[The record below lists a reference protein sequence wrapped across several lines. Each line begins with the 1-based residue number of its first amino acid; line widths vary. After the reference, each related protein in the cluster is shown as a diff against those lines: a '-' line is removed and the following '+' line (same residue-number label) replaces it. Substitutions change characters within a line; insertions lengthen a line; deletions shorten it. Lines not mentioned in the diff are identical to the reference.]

1 MKRHVSFIAIC
12 MLLCL
17 ALTGC
22 GSKAIEE
29 GTTYLEDG
37 NYKKAVTKFK
47 EAADKGQDTGEAYRG
62 IGMAKWELGEYE
74 AALSAFQSALDNGA
88 EKTAALYN
96 FLGSCELKLDN
107 PKEALNY
114 YNLGQE
120 CDDASKELMQEMKYN
135 EIVAYLSGFRMP
147 RTYDESTVRK
157 KLKEYVKDYPDD
169 ERGTKEAEFLET
181 Q

>member
-1 MKRHVSFIAIC
+1 MKRHVSFIAIF

-47 EAADKGQDTGEAYRG
+47 EAVDKGQDTGEAYRG

-135 EIVAYLSGFRMP
+135 EIVEYEELGKWENA
-147 RTYDESTVRK
+147 RT

>member
-47 EAADKGQDTGEAYRG
+47 EAVDKGQDTGEAYRG

-96 FLGSCELKLDN
+96 FPRKLRT
-107 PKEALNY
+107 EA
-114 YNLGQE
+114 G
-120 CDDASKELMQEMKYN
+120 
-135 EIVAYLSGFRMP
+135 
-147 RTYDESTVRK
+147 
-157 KLKEYVKDYPDD
+157 
-169 ERGTKEAEFLET
+169 
-181 Q
+181 

>member
-1 MKRHVSFIAIC
+1 M
-12 MLLCL
+12 
-17 ALTGC
+17 TGC

-47 EAADKGQDTGEAYRG
+47 EAVDKGQDTGEAYRG

-74 AALSAFQSALDNGA
+74 AALSAFQSAL

-135 EIVAYLSGFRMP
+135 EIVAYEQLGKWENA
-147 RTYDESTVRK
+147 RT

>member
-1 MKRHVSFIAIC
+1 MKRHVSFIAIF

-47 EAADKGQDTGEAYRG
+47 EAVDKGQDTGEAYRG

-96 FLGSCELKLDN
+96 FLGSCELKL
-107 PKEALNY
+107 NY

-135 EIVAYLSGFRMP
+135 EIVAYEKLGKWENA
-147 RTYDESTVRK
+147 RT